1 MFAQSLQICKEFS
14 EVPSVPGF
22 VPPQHGDRRESN
34 VRALMGF
41 STDMPPWDP
50 FAVPWSHKCFFVH
63 CRLHTVMC
71 FLQCSDPSLSRR
83 ALSRLRMHFPRKLC
97 QAPWPTHVVC
107 RWFMDD
113 VSEKADYVAS
123 TALVD
128 LADHESF
135 FWTQSVS
142 GLELLV
148 VSVCAGVGG
157 GVLGFC
163 LAMRPCLRVGAVLM
177 QT

>member
-1 MFAQSLQICKEFS
+1 
-14 EVPSVPGF
+14 
-22 VPPQHGDRRESN
+22 
-34 VRALMGF
+34 
-41 STDMPPWDP
+41 
-50 FAVPWSHKCFFVH
+50 
-63 CRLHTVMC
+63 
-71 FLQCSDPSLSRR
+71 
-83 ALSRLRMHFPRKLC
+83 
-97 QAPWPTHVVC
+97 
-107 RWFMDD
+107 MDD

-123 TALVD
+123 TAPVD
-128 LADHESF
+128 LANRESF

-163 LAMRPCLRVGAVLM
+163 LAMRPCLPVGAVLM